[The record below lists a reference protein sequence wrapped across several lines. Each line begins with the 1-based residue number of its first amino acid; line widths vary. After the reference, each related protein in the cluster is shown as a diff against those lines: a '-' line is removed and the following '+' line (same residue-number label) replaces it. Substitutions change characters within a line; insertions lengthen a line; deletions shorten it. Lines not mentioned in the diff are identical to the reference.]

1 MSIVGLLLRIL
12 ALGLDR
18 FSTLG
23 ALERKWVADGMGT
36 VRRYRNWAS
45 RLRSFRAAPTACGSK
60 VGASRRF
67 SFFENRFGETRSP
80 GPLLPQRMRYALTA
94 RLERRLGAKGR
105 PAAEPGPERPPLRM
119 PFPRPEGRGFYRSAA
134 LRHFGCIVRQRARL
148 PTKDALPAL
157 SNEALFKNHTSGA
170 ETVFLGSLRHG

>member
-67 SFFENRFGETRSP
+67 SFLNPDPASVKRPKQLPCQGARDAKC
-80 GPLLPQRMRYALTA
+80 PL
-94 RLERRLGAKGR
+94 E
-105 PAAEPGPERPPLRM
+105 
-119 PFPRPEGRGFYRSAA
+119 
-134 LRHFGCIVRQRARL
+134 
-148 PTKDALPAL
+148 
-157 SNEALFKNHTSGA
+157 
-170 ETVFLGSLRHG
+170 